1 MYEGIRSPVI
11 HTPKS
16 QGEFNTTILRYPN
29 AQIWAG
35 GTYIMSQK
43 EYYPSDSK
51 DAIIDL
57 GGMEEMKK
65 ITRNDRFVEIG
76 SMVSAS
82 QLLYAGKLILPEIL
96 QETLETLASQ
106 IVRRQITIGGSLCI
120 PGVRL
125 ALSTTLAILDASA
138 EFKFYQGGKV
148 STHWIPV
155 ARMYD
160 KQGNLALGVDNA
172 LLTRIRIG
180 LDYGDV
186 HSFMAVEDP
195 IRNTDKCVIFA
206 FQAKRTQNS
215 LSKVQFCMN
224 FPMKAFHM
232 SKDIESKL
240 SSLTLPIHP
249 ERVNTISYE
258 LVAELKKLHS
268 TITEL
273 QLERGRR
280 MFESVLH
287 GLNSKSLQT

>member
-1 MYEGIRSPVI
+1 
-11 HTPKS
+11 
-16 QGEFNTTILRYPN
+16 
-29 AQIWAG
+29 
-35 GTYIMSQK
+35 MSQK
-43 EYYPSDSK
+43 EYYPSNSK

-82 QLLYAGKLILPEIL
+82 QLLYAGKLVLPEIL

-120 PGVRL
+120 PDERL

-160 KQGNLALGVDNA
+160 KEGKLSLGVENA
-172 LLTRIRIG
+172 LMTRIRIG
-180 LDYGDV
+180 LDYGDF
-186 HSFMAVEDP
+186 HSFMSVEDP
-195 IRNTDKCVIFA
+195 IRNMDKCVIFA

-224 FPMKAFHM
+224 FPTKAFHM
-232 SKDIESKL
+232 SKDIESRL
-240 SSLTLPIHP
+240 SSLTLPIRP

-258 LVAELKKLHS
+258 LVAELKKQHS

-287 GLNSKSLQT
+287 GLNSKALQT

>member
-1 MYEGIRSPVI
+1 VYEGIRSPVI
-11 HTPKS
+11 HTPKT
-16 QGEFNTTILRYPN
+16 QNEFNTTILRYPN
-29 AQIWAG
+29 SQIWAG

-65 ITRNDRFVEIG
+65 ITRNDRSVEIG

-82 QLLYAGKLILPEIL
+82 QLLYAGKLVLPEIL
-96 QETLETLASQ
+96 LETLETLASQ

-120 PGVRL
+120 PDVRL

-160 KQGNLALGVDNA
+160 KTGKLALGVENA
-172 LLTRIRIG
+172 LMTRIRIG
-180 LDYGDV
+180 LDYGDY
-186 HSFMAVEDP
+186 HSFMTVEDP

-215 LSKVQFCMN
+215 LSKVQFCIN
-224 FPMKAFHM
+224 FPTKAFHM

-258 LVAELKKLHS
+258 LVAELKKQHS

-287 GLNSKSLQT
+287 GLNSKALQT

>member
-1 MYEGIRSPVI
+1 MYQGIRSPVI
-11 HTPKS
+11 HTPKTLN
-16 QGEFNTTILRYPN
+16 EFNATILRYPN
-29 AQIWAG
+29 ARLWAG

-43 EYYPSDSK
+43 EYYPSDSNES
-51 DAIIDL
+51 IIDL

-82 QLLYAGKLILPEIL
+82 QLLYAGKLVLPEIL

-106 IVRRQITIGGSLCI
+106 IVRRQITVGGSLCI
-120 PGVRL
+120 PDMRL

-138 EFKFYQGGKV
+138 EFKFYQGGKI

-160 KQGNLALGVDNA
+160 KEGKLALGVGNA

-180 LDYGDV
+180 LDYGDF
-186 HSFMAVEDP
+186 HSLFTVEDP
-195 IRNTDKCVIFA
+195 MRNTEKCVIFA
-206 FQAKRTQNS
+206 FQANRSQNS

-224 FPMKAFHM
+224 FPTKAFYM

-258 LVAELKKLHS
+258 LVAELKKQYS
-268 TITEL
+268 TITAL

-287 GLNSKSLQT
+287 KLNSKTLQT

>member
-1 MYEGIRSPVI
+1 VYEGIRSPVI
-11 HTPKS
+11 HTPKT
-16 QGEFNTTILRYPN
+16 QNEFNTTILRYPN
-29 AQIWAG
+29 SQIWAG

-82 QLLYAGKLILPEIL
+82 QLLYAGKLVLPEIL
-96 QETLETLASQ
+96 LETLETLASQ

-120 PGVRL
+120 PDVRL
-125 ALSTTLAILDASA
+125 AISTTLAILDASA
-138 EFKFYQGGKV
+138 EFKCYQGGKV

-160 KQGNLALGVDNA
+160 KTGKLALGVENA
-172 LLTRIRIG
+172 LMTRIRIG
-180 LDYGDV
+180 LDYGDY
-186 HSFMAVEDP
+186 HSFMTVEDP

-215 LSKVQFCMN
+215 LSKVQFCIN
-224 FPMKAFHM
+224 FPTKAFHM

-258 LVAELKKLHS
+258 LVAELKKQHS

-287 GLNSKSLQT
+287 GLNSKALQT